1 MINKY
6 ILEDCG
12 TARLLLH
19 TILNSCIEI
28 KTKLE
33 RAQLYDISHSES
45 INSSGDI
52 QKPLDIYAND
62 LIIEN
67 IRKNKC
73 AKYLYSEELEDKV
86 VVEDGEEYTFCF
98 DPLDGSSNIDCNVS
112 IGTIF
117 SIYHGNSYAFEDIL
131 LSGYVIYG
139 FSTELILTLKKGK
152 VMRFVYN
159 KPDWHCVGKIHQN
172 EWLYV
177 GSIEIP
183 KNYKK
188 IYCINHGNEN
198 LWYPKMRNYIDFYR
212 NNGYIQRYVGS
223 MVADIHRTLL
233 YGGVFSYPTDLKNK
247 CGKLRLLYECIPMSM
262 IIENANGMSINED
275 GKRICDIIPE
285 KIHQKSGIIM
295 GSKEDIERY
304 INL

>member
-1 MINKY
+1 MINTY

-12 TARLLLH
+12 VARLLLH

-28 KTKLE
+28 KKKLE
-33 RAQLYDISHSES
+33 RAPLYDISYSES

-86 VVEDGEEYTFCF
+86 IIEDGQEYTFCF

-139 FSTELILTLKKGK
+139 FSTELILTCKDDVVK
-152 VMRFVYN
+152 RFVYDN
-159 KPDWHCVGKIHQN
+159 HSTNWV
-172 EWLYV
+172 YV
-177 GSIEIP
+177 ENVIIP
-183 KNYKK
+183 KNHKK

-198 LWYPKMRNYIDFYR
+198 VWHSKMRNYIDFYR
-212 NNGYIQRYVGS
+212 NNGYTQRYVGS

-233 YGGVFSYPTDLKNK
+233 YSGFFSYPTDLKNK
-247 CGKLRLLYECIPMSM
+247 NGKLRLLYECIPMSM
-262 IIENANGMSINED
+262 IIENAGGLAIDED
-275 GKRICDIIPE
+275 GKRICE
-285 KIHQKSGIIM
+285 MNVNKIHQKMGIIM

-304 INL
+304 IEL